1 MAMSTSRCFR
11 SLSKTQNYEHT
22 CDLTQIREECNKCG
36 LPKMDAQ
43 SDSFRLD

>member
-1 MAMSTSRCFR
+1 MNTPV
-11 SLSKTQNYEHT
+11 
-22 CDLTQIREECNKCG
+22 TQIREECNKCG